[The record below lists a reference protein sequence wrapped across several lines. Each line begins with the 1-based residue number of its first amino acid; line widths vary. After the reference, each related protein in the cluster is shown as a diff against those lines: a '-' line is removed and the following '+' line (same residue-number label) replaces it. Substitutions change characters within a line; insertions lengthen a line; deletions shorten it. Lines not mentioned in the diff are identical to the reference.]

1 MSALIS
7 VVTGF
12 YNRGNL
18 VRTSIGSLLR
28 QTYSNIEIIV
38 FDDCSTDHTYEELLK
53 FQDPRLKVI
62 RHSINIGFV
71 NGLVDAVNQSSGDY
85 IAIHGS
91 GDISYPT
98 RLEKQYKLLKD
109 DRDLGVVSC
118 NVLDCNMHLEGN
130 LYRRTRICHHPD
142 TFQYSLS
149 NGRNCF
155 TGGEVMIRKY
165 HYDLVGGY
173 RKAFYYSQ
181 DRDLWLRLIEIS
193 KLSFVDEVLY
203 KRLFVSNSIRFNL
216 DKILIERRYSELA
229 RQCAEMRLDN
239 QRDLVDLYGQDAI
252 NFLKKSKR
260 LSDFY
265 LNLFKT
271 YQYKDTAFA
280 NKCYD
285 LYINSG

>member
-1 MSALIS
+1 MSDLIS
-7 VVTGF
+7 IITGF

-28 QTYSNIEIIV
+28 QTYTNLEIIV

-71 NGLVDAVNQSSGDY
+71 NGLINAIEQSSGDY

-91 GDISYPT
+91 GDVSYPT
-98 RLEKQYKLLKD
+98 RLEKQYRLLKD
-109 DRDLGVVSC
+109 DRDLSAVGC
-118 NVLDCNMHLEGN
+118 NVFDCDMSPGGN
-130 LYRRTRICHHPD
+130 IYRRTRVCDHPD
-142 TFQYSLS
+142 TFQYSLI

-165 HYDLVGGY
+165 HYDRIGGY
-173 RKAFYYSQ
+173 RKAFYYAQ

-193 KLSFVDEVLY
+193 KLGFVDEVLY
-203 KRLFVSNSIRFNL
+203 KRLFISNSIRFNI
-216 DKILIERRYSELA
+216 DKILIQRRYSELA

-239 QRDLVDLYGQDAI
+239 QCDLVDLYGQDAI
-252 NFLKKSKR
+252 NFLSKSKR

-265 LNLFKT
+265 KNFFET
-271 YQYKDTAFA
+271 YQYRDTALA
-280 NKCYD
+280 NRCYD
-285 LYINSG
+285 LYINS